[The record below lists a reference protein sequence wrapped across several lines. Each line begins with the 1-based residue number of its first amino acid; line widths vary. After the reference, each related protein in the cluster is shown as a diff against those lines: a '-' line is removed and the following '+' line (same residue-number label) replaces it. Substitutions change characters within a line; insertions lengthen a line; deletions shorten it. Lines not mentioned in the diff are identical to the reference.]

1 MEVTFRVDL
10 GLVSGLYLVLV
21 LFGIGYNSLTSWM
34 EKHGYMEGYTSLMV
48 ALGVLITLAPFAVVC
63 WQAVLLVLGGFIA
76 SGLPMIIGSIS
87 RYLLKR
93 EIAQKELAKVAN
105 EFIDLQGE

>member
-48 ALGVLITLAPFAVVC
+48 ALGVLITLAPLAIIS
-63 WQAVLLVLGGFIA
+63 WQGVLLVLGGFVA
-76 SGLPMIIGSIS
+76 SGLPMIIGSIT
-87 RYLLKR
+87 RYLHKRELAQR
-93 EIAQKELAKVAN
+93 EIARIEL
-105 EFIDLQGE
+105 GE